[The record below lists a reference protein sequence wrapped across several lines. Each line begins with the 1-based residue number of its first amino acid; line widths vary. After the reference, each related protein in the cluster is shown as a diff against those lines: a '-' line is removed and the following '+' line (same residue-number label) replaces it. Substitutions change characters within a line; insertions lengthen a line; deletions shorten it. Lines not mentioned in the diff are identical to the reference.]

1 MEAVMEINCSGYSDN
16 MIEVLKIFKQIGW
29 DVYNPQGEVEYLPVG
44 DDDMYN
50 WQCEKMPESKL
61 YDIVSEKMA
70 LKERIGVNLFY
81 DNGIEGISLLAETP
95 KQIVLGISVNRRI
108 RKGRYTDMAWYLEN
122 IIYKLLDIGVRL
134 LSYELREYED

>member
-1 MEAVMEINCSGYSDN
+1 MEAVMEINCSSYSDN
-16 MIEVLKIFKQIGW
+16 MIEVLKIFKQIEW
-29 DVYNPQGEVEYLPVG
+29 DIYNPQGEVEYLPVG

-50 WQCEKMPESKL
+50 WQCEKISESKL

-108 RKGRYTDMAWYLEN
+108 RKGRYTDMAWYSEN

-134 LSYELREYED
+134 LSYELMEYED

>member
-1 MEAVMEINCSGYSDN
+1 MEAVMEINCSSYSDN
-16 MIEVLKIFKQIGW
+16 MIEVLKIFKQIEW
-29 DVYNPQGEVEYLPVG
+29 DIYNPQGEVEYLPVG

-50 WQCEKMPESKL
+50 WQCEKISESKL

-108 RKGRYTDMAWYLEN
+108 RKGR
-122 IIYKLLDIGVRL
+122 
-134 LSYELREYED
+134 

>member
-1 MEAVMEINCSGYSDN
+1 MESLITLNCSNYTKNIVD
-16 MIEVLKIFKQIGW
+16 VLRIFQQIGW
-29 DVYNPQGEVEYLPVG
+29 DIYNPQGEVEYLPVG

-134 LSYELREYED
+134 LSYELMEYED

>member
-1 MEAVMEINCSGYSDN
+1 MAMMTCI
-16 MIEVLKIFKQIGW
+16 IGSARK
-29 DVYNPQGEVEYLPVG
+29 YP
-44 DDDMYN
+44 
-50 WQCEKMPESKL
+50 
-61 YDIVSEKMA
+61 
-70 LKERIGVNLFY
+70 R

-134 LSYELREYED
+134 LSYELMEYED